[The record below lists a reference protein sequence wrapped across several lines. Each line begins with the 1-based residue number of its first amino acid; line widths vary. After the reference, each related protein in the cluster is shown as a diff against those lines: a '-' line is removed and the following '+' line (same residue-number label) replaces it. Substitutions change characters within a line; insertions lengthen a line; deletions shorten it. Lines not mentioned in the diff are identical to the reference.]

1 MGEID
6 AGGRFRREMNY
17 FLDTNIIL
25 ILFFNRY
32 NELEPTILSILRDN
46 RNSFFASTMS
56 LLEIAQLYRKRKI
69 KEIDYDIFDIGD
81 KLIDSILYQLPFVEI
96 LPFEH
101 REARIA
107 SRLTF
112 VPNHKDPNDL
122 AIMAHAISEQMPIIS
137 CDDKFPEYVSQGIIV
152 LYNKRSTK

>member
-6 AGGRFRREMNY
+6 AGGSFRRGMNY

-25 ILFFNRY
+25 ILFFNRD

-46 RNSFFASTMS
+46 RNSFFASTVS
-56 LLEIAQLYRKRKI
+56 LLEIAQLYRRRKF
-69 KEIDYDIFDIGD
+69 KDIDYKVFDTGD
-81 KLIDSILYQLPFVEI
+81 KLIDLILSRLEKIEV

-137 CDDKFPEYVSQGIIV
+137 CDDKFPEYISQGITV

>member
-6 AGGRFRREMNY
+6 AGGRFRRGMNY

-25 ILFFNRY
+25 ILFFNRE
-32 NELEPTILSILRDN
+32 NELKPTILSILRDN
-46 RNSFFASTMS
+46 RNSFFASTIS
-56 LLEIAQLYRKRKI
+56 LLEIAQLYRRRKI
-69 KEIDYDIFDIGD
+69 KEIDYDIFDTGD
-81 KLIDSILYQLPFVEI
+81 KFIDSILYSLSAIEV

-137 CDDKFPEYVSQGIIV
+137 CDDKFPEYISQGITL

>member
-6 AGGRFRREMNY
+6 AGGSFRRIMNY

-25 ILFFNRY
+25 ILFFNRD

-46 RNSFFASTMS
+46 RNSFFASTVS
-56 LLEIAQLYRKRKI
+56 LLEIAQLYRRRKF
-69 KEIDYDIFDIGD
+69 KDIDYKVFDTGD
-81 KLIDSILYQLPFVEI
+81 KLIDLILSRLEEIEI
-96 LPFEH
+96 LLFEH

-137 CDDKFPEYVSQGIIV
+137 CDDKFPEYISQGITV